1 MIDLVLQAGGEQPIG
16 LDLPRLSLEIEIF
29 HLHLRRTLDI
39 VVIFRNRQTALLIG
53 RLFLRGPN
61 DLRID
66 ENLRIPRFLLLGE
79 VHGDH
84 TLGRADLD
92 RGEPDAGRDVQ
103 AADKQLVELARLQ
116 SETAVRIEAMRDM
129 LAGRQA
135 ELHRAVNERLD
146 SVTHHLNQSMTT
158 TRQHT
163 VDSLQKLN
171 ERLVVIDTAQQN
183 IADLASQMASLQS
196 VLANKQ
202 QRGAFGQARMELIV
216 QDGLPKD
223 CYEFQF
229 TLSNRCRPDCAVF
242 LPDRRPLTIDAK
254 FPLEAVTALR
264 EAKTEDERKQAAAR
278 MRQDVA
284 RHVDD
289 IAAKYLIP
297 GETQD
302 LALMFVPSE
311 SIFGELHDGFD
322 DIVQKAF
329 RCKVVIVSPSLLML
343 AIQVIQQIQ
352 KDARM
357 REAAD
362 QIHAEVGHLL
372 DDLKRLHER
381 VLKLQQHFG
390 QANED
395 VRQILIS
402 SEKIEKR
409 GARIR
414 EVEFD
419 GEAAPAADPVVIPA
433 PLPRRLQAGE

>member
-1 MIDLVLQAGGEQPIG
+1 MADHLLPFAVMVTLAGIAGVVA
-16 LDLPRLSLEIEIF
+16 LALLAVRV
-29 HLHLRRTLDI
+29 LRRRDM
-39 VVIFRNRQTALLIG
+39 QT
-53 RLFLRGPN
+53 
-61 DLRID
+61 
-66 ENLRIPRFLLLGE
+66 
-79 VHGDH
+79 
-84 TLGRADLD
+84 T
-92 RGEPDAGRDVQ
+92 
-103 AADKQLVELARLQ
+103 DKQLLELARLQ
-116 SETAVRIEAMRDM
+116 TETAVRIEAMRDM

-163 VDSLQKLN
+163 VESLQKLN

-183 IADLASQMASLQS
+183 ITDLASQMTSLQS

-202 QRGAFGQARMELIV
+202 QRGAFGQARMEFIV

-242 LPDRRPLTIDAK
+242 LPDGRPLTVDAK

-278 MRQDVA
+278 TRQDVA
-284 RHVDD
+284 RHVED

-311 SIFGELHDGFD
+311 SIFAELHDGFD

-352 KDARM
+352 RDARM

-362 QIHAEVGHLL
+362 QIHAEVGHLM

-395 VRQILIS
+395 VRQILVS
-402 SEKIEKR
+402 AEKIEKR
-409 GARIR
+409 GARIW

-419 GEAAPAADPVVIPA
+419 GEDTADTVVIPA

>member
-1 MIDLVLQAGGEQPIG
+1 MIDHLLPFAGAITLAGLLVVVALAAVAV
-16 LDLPRLSLEIEIF
+16 RA
-29 HLHLRRTLDI
+29 LRR
-39 VVIFRNRQTALLIG
+39 R
-53 RLFLRGPN
+53 
-61 DLRID
+61 
-66 ENLRIPRFLLLGE
+66 
-79 VHGDH
+79 
-84 TLGRADLD
+84 
-92 RGEPDAGRDVQ
+92 DAQ
-103 AADKQLVELARLQ
+103 AADKQLLELARLQ
-116 SETAVRIEAMRDM
+116 AETAVRIEAMRDV

-158 TRQHT
+158 TSQHT
-163 VDSLQKLN
+163 VESLQKLN
-171 ERLVVIDTAQQN
+171 ERLAVIDNAQRN
-183 IADLASQMASLQS
+183 IADLASQMTSLQS

-216 QDGLPKD
+216 QDGLPKS

-229 TLSNRCRPDCAVF
+229 TLSNKCRPDCAVF

-284 RHVDD
+284 RHVES
-289 IAAKYLIP
+289 IAAKYLIA

-311 SIFGELHDGFD
+311 SVFAELHDGFD
-322 DIVQKAF
+322 DILQKAF
-329 RCKVVIVSPSLLML
+329 RARVVIVSPSLLML

-362 QIHAEVGHLL
+362 QIHAEVGHLM

-395 VRQILIS
+395 VRQILVS
-402 SEKIEKR
+402 AEKIEKR
-409 GARIR
+409 GTRIR
-414 EVEFD
+414 EVEFED
-419 GEAAPAADPVVIPA
+419 ENLGTDAVVIRA
-433 PLPRRLQAGE
+433 PLPRRLQTGG

>member
-1 MIDLVLQAGGEQPIG
+1 MTDHLLPLAGAITFAGLLVVVAFAAVALRA
-16 LDLPRLSLEIEIF
+16 
-29 HLHLRRTLDI
+29 LRRRDA
-39 VVIFRNRQTALLIG
+39 QT
-53 RLFLRGPN
+53 
-61 DLRID
+61 
-66 ENLRIPRFLLLGE
+66 
-79 VHGDH
+79 
-84 TLGRADLD
+84 
-92 RGEPDAGRDVQ
+92 
-103 AADKQLVELARLQ
+103 ADKQLLELARLQ
-116 SETAVRIEAMRDM
+116 AETAVRIEAMRDV

-158 TRQHT
+158 TSQHT
-163 VDSLQKLN
+163 VESLQKLN
-171 ERLVVIDTAQQN
+171 ERLAVIDNAQRN
-183 IADLASQMASLQS
+183 IADLASQMTSLQS

-216 QDGLPKD
+216 QDGLPKG

-229 TLSNRCRPDCAVF
+229 TLSNKCRPDCAVF

-254 FPLEAVTALR
+254 FPLEATTALR

-284 RHVDD
+284 RHVES
-289 IAAKYLIP
+289 IADKYLIA

-311 SIFGELHDGFD
+311 SIFAELHDGFD

-329 RCKVVIVSPSLLML
+329 RAKVVIVSPSLLML

-362 QIHAEVGHLL
+362 QIHAEVGHLM

-395 VRQILIS
+395 VRQILVS
-402 SEKIEKR
+402 AEKIEKR
-409 GARIR
+409 GTRIR
-414 EVEFD
+414 EVEFE
-419 GEAAPAADPVVIPA
+419 GESPGTDAVVIRA
-433 PLPRRLQAGE
+433 PLPRRLQTGG

>member
-1 MIDLVLQAGGEQPIG
+1 LGRTPQPTPDISGHAIDLRFIFCSHAPNRYRVVRMTEHLLLLAAIA
-16 LDLPRLSLEIEIF
+16 SLVALIALTIIAVRA
-29 HLHLRRTLDI
+29 LRR
-39 VVIFRNRQTALLIG
+39 REA
-53 RLFLRGPN
+53 
-61 DLRID
+61 
-66 ENLRIPRFLLLGE
+66 
-79 VHGDH
+79 
-84 TLGRADLD
+84 
-92 RGEPDAGRDVQ
+92 Q
-103 AADKQLVELARLQ
+103 AADKQLLELARLQ
-116 SETAVRIEAMRDM
+116 TETAVRIEAMRDM

-163 VDSLQKLN
+163 VENLQRLN
-171 ERLVVIDTAQQN
+171 ERLAVIDNAQRN
-183 IADLASQMASLQS
+183 IADLASQMTSLQS

-202 QRGAFGQARMELIV
+202 QRGAFGQSRMELIV

-229 TLSNRCRPDCAVF
+229 TLSNKCRPDCAVF

-254 FPLEAVTALR
+254 FPLEAVTAWR
-264 EAKTEDERKQAAAR
+264 EAKTEDERKQAASR
-278 MRQDVA
+278 MRQDLTK
-284 RHVDD
+284 HVDD
-289 IAAKYLIP
+289 IAAKYLIA

-311 SIFGELHDGFD
+311 SIFAELHDGFD
-322 DIVQKAF
+322 DIMQKAF
-329 RCKVVIVSPSLLML
+329 RSKVVIVSPSLLML
-343 AIQVIQQIQ
+343 AIQVVQQIQ

-362 QIHAEVGHLL
+362 EIHAEVGHLM

-395 VRQILIS
+395 VRQILVS
-402 SEKIEKR
+402 AEKIERR

-419 GEAAPAADPVVIPA
+419 GEDAAESVVIPA